1 MFITLYDVNLGLFI
15 GIVILTRHYNIVVD
29 EINDFGNEKKN
40 IYFCIEQELEFSC
53 CCFF

>member
-29 EINDFGNEKKN
+29 EINDFGNEKKTY
-40 IYFCIEQELEFSC
+40 IFV
-53 CCFF
+53 